1 MGHFVHLGQ
10 VSASERVK
18 LPISN
23 STSHMALILG
33 RPRTINASDCT
44 VKAPLDCDIPE
55 DPSRRVPSTTN
66 LNDAPSSYSSHLFH
80 YALGQMTHQM
90 LSLGADK
97 PHLKDYNVVKT
108 LHDQVVSLLNALPPV
123 VRPENPDVSWDL
135 RCPNLPKQ
143 RQHISSAASSF
154 LVALH
159 RPHAALHTESRH
171 AAIQAA
177 LDCLESQQRL
187 FELMSRH
194 HYKIYTLSFYTI
206 DAGIFLSAT
215 TLEHWPLDRSLLQH
229 IQRVLRQAIIRLDAM
244 KERNPMAKSG
254 AQILTTCY
262 LKIKWSSIIDEDSA
276 HQQALAQGPFQVSD
290 AQHTN
295 NLPQSG
301 RLHDQ
306 QSPMNLSQPNLYDWG
321 RDPMFSIDQAA
332 SFATF
337 GGVTDGN
344 TSFWLEQMGQ
354 GVDLDPSA
362 PIRDSTWSFLLG

>member
-1 MGHFVHLGQ
+1 VGHFVHLGQ
-10 VSASERVK
+10 VSPCERVK
-18 LPISN
+18 LSISN

-55 DPSRRVPSTTN
+55 DPSKRVPSTTN
-66 LNDAPSSYSSHLFH
+66 PHDAPSSYSSHLFH
-80 YALGQMTHQM
+80 YALGQKTHQM

-97 PHLKDYNVVKT
+97 PHLKDYSVVRT

-154 LVALH
+154 LIALH
-159 RPHAALHTESRH
+159 RPHVALHTESRH

-187 FELMSRH
+187 FDLISRH

-215 TLEHWPLDRSLLQH
+215 TLEHWPLDHALLQH

-262 LKIKWSSIIDEDSA
+262 LKIKWSSLIGDDSVN
-276 HQQALAQGPFQVSD
+276 QQIGAQGPSHMSG
-290 AQHTN
+290 AQHTDYFSE
-295 NLPQSG
+295 SG
-301 RLHDQ
+301 HLHDSQ
-306 QSPMNLSQPNLYDWG
+306 NPMNLSQPNLYDWG
-321 RDPMFSIDQAA
+321 RDPMFSIDRAA
-332 SFATF
+332 NFATF
-337 GGVTDGN
+337 GGVTEGN
-344 TSFWLEQMGQ
+344 PSLWLEQMGQ
-354 GVDLDPSA
+354 VVDLDPTAS
-362 PIRDSTWSFLLG
+362 IRDSTWSFLLG